1 MFTYVVAA
9 TDASCRLVALRDP
22 AGRYHVAHCTSDL
35 PGIEQE
41 LGGNQPAVGFAL
53 LIGTAGKVYRL
64 IFSQINC
71 GQRWALEQLHK
82 GSVPQPE
89 TARASPAAR

>member
-1 MFTYVVAA
+1 MVRYIVA
-9 TDASCRLVALRDP
+9 DRDPGHRLVALRD
-22 AGRYHVAHCTSDL
+22 ADGRHHVAHCTSDL